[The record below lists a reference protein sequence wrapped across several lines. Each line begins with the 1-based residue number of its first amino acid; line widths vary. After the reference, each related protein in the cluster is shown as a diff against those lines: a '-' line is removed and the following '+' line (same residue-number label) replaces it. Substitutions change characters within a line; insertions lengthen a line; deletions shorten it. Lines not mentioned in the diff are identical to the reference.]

1 MSVKFCIIFLL
12 DILSLDLKI
21 PLSPSNLTFHYDP
34 ATCLC
39 QDTRYNRYYFSIT
52 EKNLKIWNWNMVT
65 RKFLLYRVQNPDPCA
80 VYRCG
85 QFNSSNRINFSIQIN
100 ISTSHNYDLS
110 REEKKLSTFQITS
123 LSFSV
128 ILVKKRR
135 INFKMYYH
143 SDSNTDNVN
152 K

>member
-1 MSVKFCIIFLL
+1 MSVKFCIIILL

-21 PLSPSNLTFHYDP
+21 PLSPSNFTFHYDA

-39 QDTRYNRYYFSIT
+39 QDTRYNISQLQK
-52 EKNLKIWNWNMVT
+52 KNLKIWNWNMVT

-85 QFNSSNRINFSIQIN
+85 QFNSSNRINFRIQIN

-123 LSFSV
+123 LSFS
-128 ILVKKRR
+128 IIRVKKRR
-135 INFKMYYH
+135 INFKMYYY